1 MGFNNKLFLNRLSHY
16 YESSISKNL
25 SDYEI
30 LNNKIKYGKKI
41 LKETLLKLGII
52 EIEYDLYR
60 KF

>member
-1 MGFNNKLFLNRLSHY
+1 MGFNNKLFLNRLNHY

-25 SDYEI
+25 SDYET